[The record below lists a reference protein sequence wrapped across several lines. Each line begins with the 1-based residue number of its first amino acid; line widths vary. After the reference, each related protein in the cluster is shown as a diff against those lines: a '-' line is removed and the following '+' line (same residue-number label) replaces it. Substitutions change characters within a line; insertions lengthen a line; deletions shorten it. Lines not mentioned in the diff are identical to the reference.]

1 MVRMPSHLGLVP
13 VRFFALVTTNS
24 GLQSAIGGL
33 YRYPHP
39 HVVLLRLRDCFHDTF
54 SREVF
59 VDRDVPWSCL
69 YGCPCGEL
77 VLDIRILLQFV
88 VGSSESSFE
97 CFVIKWRYHDG
108 GAYIIRS
115 KFLER
120 CSILT

>member
-54 SREVF
+54 PREVL
-59 VDRDVPWSCL
+59 RGWN
-69 YGCPCGEL
+69 
-77 VLDIRILLQFV
+77 IR
-88 VGSSESSFE
+88 
-97 CFVIKWRYHDG
+97 
-108 GAYIIRS
+108 RS
-115 KFLER
+115 RVR
-120 CSILT
+120 CSPSCELMLNYFALLVIYGLSLLLSM